1 MLSYSGL
8 QLRSLMCGG
17 VPKDL
22 SSIVRNGLLRR
33 PRYIHRGSRRSFVVG
48 KHDSGAG
55 IPSLWSAVLPLE
67 NQMRDPKR
75 FPMAL
80 NIGMGIVTVLYV
92 TLGTLGYLHFG
103 DRIKGSITLNLPHDA
118 W

>member
-1 MLSYSGL
+1 MST
-8 QLRSLMCGG
+8 Q
-17 VPKDL
+17 
-22 SSIVRNGLLRR
+22 
-33 PRYIHRGSRRSFVVG
+33 
-48 KHDSGAG
+48 
-55 IPSLWSAVLPLE
+55 VLPLE

-80 NIGMGIVTVLYV
+80 NIGMGFVTVLYV

-103 DRIKGSITLNLPHDA
+103 DSIKGSITLNLPHDA

>member
-1 MLSYSGL
+1 MHKLNTCCISL
-8 QLRSLMCGG
+8 Q
-17 VPKDL
+17 
-22 SSIVRNGLLRR
+22 
-33 PRYIHRGSRRSFVVG
+33 
-48 KHDSGAG
+48 
-55 IPSLWSAVLPLE
+55 VLPLE

-103 DRIKGSITLNLPHDA
+103 DSIKGSITLNLPHDA
-118 W
+118 WLVSQRIPPPPTHR